1 MAWTKVGNIK
11 GSQGIQGTT
20 GATGATGPRGPQ
32 GVKGDTGA
40 TGPQGPR
47 GATGAAGPQGPSGV
61 VSAITPLVYDSMN
74 KRLSMTAASQSVAGY
89 MSAADKKKLD
99 GIGKDVDIP
108 NADFIA
114 FITAE

>member
-1 MAWTKVGNIK
+1 MAWIKVGNIK

-20 GATGATGPRGPQ
+20 GATGATGP
-32 GVKGDTGA
+32 
-40 TGPQGPR
+40 
-47 GATGAAGPQGPSGV
+47 AGPQGPSGV
-61 VSAITPLVYDSMN
+61 VSATTPLVYDSMN
-74 KRLSMTAASQSVAGY
+74 KRLSMTAASQSAAGY